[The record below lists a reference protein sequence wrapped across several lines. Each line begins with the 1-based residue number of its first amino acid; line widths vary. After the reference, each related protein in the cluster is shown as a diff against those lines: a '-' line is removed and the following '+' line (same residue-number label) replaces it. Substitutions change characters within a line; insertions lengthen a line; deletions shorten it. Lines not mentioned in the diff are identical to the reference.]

1 MSWHIRCC
9 LRRSVVLFLLS
20 LRLSL
25 HNWTPPA
32 APERPRLKQNETHWM
47 QRRRPL
53 VLLLSAL
60 AVLGG
65 CQKKSSP
72 EPARDAVLPPASSAS
87 AQAAQGAIDPDQP
100 ATCAPCHGAVVEE
113 FRESLHSRAHH
124 ANDPLY
130 GALRALR
137 IEKQGP
143 HIPGACANCHNPRDT
158 VDHESLAAK
167 AGVTCATCHQ
177 IEGVHT
183 GEGRKGIQA
192 LQVGP
197 PRRFRGVHDLPEGAS
212 PVHGTGPAVPAIQD
226 GVTLCLS
233 CHGEEK
239 NAAGV
244 VTCSTG
250 TEFAEA
256 RGSST
261 CVGCHMKETP
271 GPSGAVVTRSSHRS
285 HLFAGPHLQHRSTGP
300 GMIEEALAIS
310 GRIEGEKLIA
320 RLENRSGHSFPTGFP
335 GRMALLEI
343 RALDAS
349 GKELARNISS
359 DPMKDHPEAVFN
371 RGYVDADNKPVL
383 APFAARMVRDN
394 RLKPAETR
402 EILFAIPP
410 GTVHA
415 ELRLKFFLIAP
426 PAARMLGYQGP
437 ETRPIILPPVRI
449 SR

>member
-1 MSWHIRCC
+1 
-9 LRRSVVLFLLS
+9 
-20 LRLSL
+20 
-25 HNWTPPA
+25 
-32 APERPRLKQNETHWM
+32 M
-47 QRRRPL
+47 QRGLPL
-53 VLLLSAL
+53 ALLLSTL
-60 AVLGG
+60 AAQGG
-65 CQKKSSP
+65 CQKKSNP
-72 EPARDAVLPPASSAS
+72 EPARDAALPPAASAS

-100 ATCAPCHGAVVEE
+100 ATCAPCHGAVVNE

-143 HIPGACANCHNPRDT
+143 AIPGACANCHNSRDT
-158 VDHESLAAK
+158 ADHESPAAK

-177 IEGVHT
+177 IEGAHP

-197 PRRFRGVHDLPEGAS
+197 AGRFRGVHDIPDGAS

-256 RGSST
+256 RSSTT

-285 HLFAGPHLQHRSTGP
+285 HRFFGPHLQHRSTGP
-300 GMIEEALAIS
+300 GILEDALAIS
-310 GRIEGEKLIA
+310 GRIDGDRLIA
-320 RLENRSGHSFPTGFP
+320 RLENRSGHSFPSGFP

-343 RALDAS
+343 RALAAD

-359 DPMKDHPEAVFN
+359 DPMKEHPEAVFN

-383 APFAARMVRDN
+383 AAFAARMVRDN

-410 GTVHA
+410 GTARA
-415 ELRLKFFLIAP
+415 ELRLTFFLIAP
-426 PAARMLGYQGP
+426 PAARMLSYQGP
-437 ETRPIILPPVRI
+437 ETRPIVLAPVLV